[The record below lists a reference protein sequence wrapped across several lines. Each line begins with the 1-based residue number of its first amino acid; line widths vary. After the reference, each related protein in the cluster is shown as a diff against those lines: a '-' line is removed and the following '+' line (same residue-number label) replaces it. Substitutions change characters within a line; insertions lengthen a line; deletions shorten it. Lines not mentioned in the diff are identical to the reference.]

1 MSNKTKIFFLCP
13 GGHNRGNSPS
23 EHLAKYVSENY
34 DDIEGQ
40 YMGIIKCTP
49 KGWQQ
54 IREYHKELNQNQ

>member
-1 MSNKTKIFFLCP
+1 MKKIFDIT
-13 GGHNRGNSPS
+13 
-23 EHLAKYVSENY
+23 ENY

-54 IREYHKELNQNQ
+54 IQEYFKELTQKQ